1 MRITF
6 KRMQIIVNHLTRM
19 KSQSRICLAGV
30 DAATF
35 QHVRPVT
42 PATDLL
48 TRELLRE
55 NGGPFGV
62 GALVDLGEVQ
72 PCPNPPES
80 EDHSFTPAQ
89 ASAVEDLQ
97 GEVYLELL
105 RDIGVADPVAGFG
118 PELHE
123 IRAGKFAVCA
133 GEGQRS
139 LAVMPLEQGEL
150 RMRFGNLYL
159 HLDTP
164 HARADVRVTDVR
176 FYEPD
181 HTTIRRSVVED
192 VNSRLKRGVEA
203 HLMMGLARPL
213 EDKQAGEVQWLMA
226 NGLCLADRPVTDE
239 P

>member
-1 MRITF
+1 
-6 KRMQIIVNHLTRM
+6 MQIIVNHLTRM
-19 KSQSRICLAGV
+19 KSPRICIAGV

-42 PATDLL
+42 PATELL

-72 PCPNPPES
+72 ACPNPPDS
-80 EDHSFTPAQ
+80 EDHTFTATR
-89 ASAVEDLQ
+89 ASAVQDLE
-97 GEVYLELL
+97 GEVYMELL
-105 RDIGVADPVAGFG
+105 RTIGVPDLSAGFG
-118 PELHE
+118 PELRE
-123 IRAGKFAVCA
+123 VRARKFAVAA

-150 RMRFGNLYL
+150 DIRFGNLYL
-159 HLDTP
+159 DLDQP

-181 HTTIRRSVVED
+181 HTTIKRSIVQD
-192 VNSRLKRGVEA
+192 VNTRLRRGVEA

-213 EDKQAGEVQWLMA
+213 NDEQAGEVQWLMA
-226 NGLCLADRPVTDE
+226 NGLCLADRPVGNE